1 MTRPAPDAADLA
13 RALAHYAELAGGVA
27 SPLTGGL
34 INSTFAVRSPAGE
47 FVVQRVSPIFSPEI
61 HDNIAAVT
69 EHLRGRGEASPRLLT
84 TTSGA
89 RWADLGPAGI
99 WRAMTRVPGT
109 SFDAVASP
117 AQARSAAALVGRFHS
132 TLVDLDHPFAVRRTL
147 HDTPTHLRT
156 LAQAVAEHREHR
168 LFAEVEPLAAA
179 VLAGATALP
188 PLAAAPLRV
197 GHGDLKFNN
206 ILFDATGPEGQAEA
220 RCLIDLDSVAPMPL
234 HHELGDAWR
243 SWCNPAGE
251 ERGAASFDA
260 AIFAAALDGYLGALS
275 FALEPVERRN
285 LVHGVE
291 WIALELTARFAADAL
306 NERYFGWD
314 PQRFPGAGEHHL
326 HRAKGQ
332 WALHQACLA
341 TRELRA
347 DLLLRQAS

>member
-1 MTRPAPDAADLA
+1 MTRPAPTADELA
-13 RALAHYAELAGGVA
+13 RAVAHYPELAGGDV

-34 INSTFAVRSPAGE
+34 INSTYAVRAASGE
-47 FVVQRVSPIFSPEI
+47 FVLQRVHTIFAPGI

-69 EHLRGRGEASPRLLT
+69 EHLRRRGELSPRLLPT
-84 TTSGA
+84 AGGE
-89 RWADLGPAGI
+89 RWADLGEAGI

-117 AQARSAAALVGRFHS
+117 EQARSAGALVARFH
-132 TLVDLDHPFAVRRTL
+132 TALADVDHPFVVRRTL
-147 HDTPTHLRT
+147 HDTPAHLRT
-156 LAQAVAEHREHR
+156 LALALVEHPGHR
-168 LFAEVEPLAAA
+168 LFAEVEPLARA
-179 VLAGATALP
+179 VLAGAEALP
-188 PLAAAPLRV
+188 ELAPAPLRV

-206 ILFDATGPEGQAEA
+206 ILFDATGPEGHVQA

-251 ERGAASFDA
+251 EQGAPSFDA
-260 AIFAAALDGYLGALS
+260 AIFAAGLDGYLEALG
-275 FALEPVERRN
+275 FELEAVERRN

-314 PQRFPGAGEHHL
+314 PRRFPGAGEHHL

-332 WALHQACLA
+332 WALHEACLA

-347 DLLLRQAS
+347 ERLLQKS